1 MCTFA
6 DTYVCRCAS
15 HKSSGLGVHFFVLQ
29 SCSLSSM
36 FSRGDGEGDPLS
48 LKLPG
53 SFEDDQVLA
62 LTHIVAMGMPTR
74 MA

>member
-1 MCTFA
+1 
-6 DTYVCRCAS
+6 
-15 HKSSGLGVHFFVLQ
+15 
-29 SCSLSSM
+29 M